1 MDEPQKKVGLIC
13 QQVCVKENRM
23 KNKDP
28 KKGQKNGKHAIKR
41 IPFCIGFP
49 VLAVLLF
56 SVLLMAACVGSAH
69 LGVGD
74 ALRLLAAKLPG
85 VGRFVDT
92 DGIGEVYER
101 ILFKVRLPRVVLAGL
116 VGAGLS
122 VTGAAFQGLF
132 RNPLA
137 DPHILGV
144 SSGAALGATI
154 AMLFGSGA
162 WFFGI
167 SLTGL
172 SAFAGGLITVFLVY
186 QIACAKGRGRAMH
199 LLLTG
204 TAVSSFLSAL
214 ISFLMTRH
222 QDELEKIYMWTLG
235 SFGAATWEKVR
246 FLGVFLLVGCLV
258 LFSVSREL
266 NLLAAGEDSAVT
278 LGVSLAATRAIIIIA
293 GTFLVAACVSVSGV
307 IGFVGLIVP
316 HCMRLMFGPEH
327 KKLLPCAALCGA
339 VLMIFCDMLARTATA
354 PTEIPVGVVTA
365 MIGAPYFIFL
375 LAREKGA

>member
-1 MDEPQKKVGLIC
+1 MEQ
-13 QQVCVKENRM
+13 
-23 KNKDP
+23 KNKKMEREDR
-28 KKGQKNGKHAIKR
+28 KHFGKR
-41 IPFCIGFP
+41 IPFCFGFP
-49 VLAVLLF
+49 ILIVLFFIVLL
-56 SVLLMAACVGSAH
+56 VAACVGSAH

-74 ALRLLAAKLPG
+74 ALRLLIEKFPVIG
-85 VGRFVDT
+85 KFVDT
-92 DGIGEVYER
+92 KGIAEVYER
-101 ILFKVRLPRVVLAGL
+101 ILFRVRLPRVILAGL

-122 VTGAAFQGLF
+122 VTGTAFQGLF
-132 RNPLA
+132 CNPLA

-162 WFFGI
+162 WFLGI
-167 SLTGL
+167 SLTGFA
-172 SAFAGGLITVFLVY
+172 AFFGGLATVFVVY
-186 QIACAKGRGRAMH
+186 QIACAGGRGKAVH

-235 SFGAATWEKVR
+235 SFSAATWEKVH
-246 FLGVFLLVGCLV
+246 FLAFFLLIGYLV
-258 LFSVSREL
+258 LFSFGREL

-278 LGVSLAATRAIIIIA
+278 LGVSLKTTRAIIIVA

-316 HCMRLMFGPEH
+316 HCMRLLFGPEH
-327 KKLLPCAALCGA
+327 KKLLSCAAVCGA
-339 VLMIFCDMLARTATA
+339 LFMIFCDMLARTVTA

-365 MIGAPYFIFL
+365 LIGAPYFIFL
-375 LAREKGA
+375 LARVKGT